1 MLFCF
6 VLVVIP
12 CFLLLGGF
20 LLVFDEMWTS
30 GVDKFLL
37 AW

>member
-12 CFLLLGGF
+12 CFLLLGGS
-20 LLVFDEMWTS
+20 LLVFDEMWITAI
-30 GVDKFLL
+30 DRFLIV
-37 AW
+37 